1 MKLLK
6 MILRAL
12 LAGAMITVGV
22 MHFTNEA
29 FFTKIVPAW
38 LPAAT
43 LLVYVSGVCEM
54 TLGALVLVP
63 KTRKLAGWGLTALY
77 VAVFPANINMC
88 LHPELGGN
96 LPHWALWFRLPFQAL
111 FIVYA
116 LWVTEAWPSKKAAE
130 KAATLAPS

>member
-6 MILRAL
+6 MVLRAL
-12 LAGAMITVGV
+12 LAVAMIMVGI
-22 MHFTNEA
+22 MHFTNEP

-38 LPAAT
+38 LPAAK

-54 TLGALVLVP
+54 TLGAMVLVP

-77 VAVFPANINMC
+77 VAVFPANVNMVV
-88 LHPELGGN
+88 HPELGGT
-96 LPHWALWFRLPFQAL
+96 LPHWTLWLRLPFQVL

-116 LWVTEAWPSKKAAE
+116 LWVTEALPAK
-130 KAATLAPS
+130 KAATLSPAP